1 MDAYPAIESI
11 VHLMTSLPDESVESL
26 LVTLDALVGVSD
38 EGLRPSTAQLLRNTA
53 ESCPD
58 TARCARLL
66 RAAGAVAPGE
76 PRANAGRA
84 YLETGCL
91 RPNRDPG
98 RMGRA
103 YCPNTAAPLPGESAE
118 PEDEEPPKLLHL
130 RVRHFF
136 PGLVVRVGRD
146 FADAY
151 GRAVCTGDLLKVF
164 SMDSSDDGFEV
175 ASLERTVRFSANV
188 AGHDAILENA
198 DNAWFQPVSTA
209 ACLENVIE
217 AVDHSLSIVDEDDS
231 DEDAVIEGIAALRE
245 DVDECRRW
253 LSQSGERGPAPQC
266 RSGRLAPK
274 SSAAIAL

>member
-1 MDAYPAIESI
+1 MP
-11 VHLMTSLPDESVESL
+11 
-26 LVTLDALVGVSD
+26 
-38 EGLRPSTAQLLRNTA
+38 
-53 ESCPD
+53 
-58 TARCARLL
+58 
-66 RAAGAVAPGE
+66 RAAPVCCVPLAQWRPGN
-76 PRANAGRA
+76 RALTPDGLTWKQAA
-84 YLETGCL
+84 SSQ
-91 RPNRDPG
+91 
-98 RMGRA
+98 
-103 YCPNTAAPLPGESAE
+103 TATQAEWDERIAQTPLPPLPGESAD

-217 AVDHSLSIVDEDDS
+217 AVDHSLSVVDEDDS